1 MEQYDFD
8 ELYSLLLNKEKEA
21 TKNSTINNE
30 QFKSEMLDILNK
42 MKNLNLSTNVSQLN
56 CNQFITK
63 AENFVNE
70 NNIVDALFYIK
81 LLSRHIA
88 EDGMDT

>member
-1 MEQYDFD
+1 MQQYEFD
-8 ELYSLLLNKEKEA
+8 ELYSQLLNKEKE
-21 TKNSTINNE
+21 TKQNTD
-30 QFKSEMLDILNK
+30 QFKSEMLEILNK

-63 AENFVNE
+63 AENFINE

-88 EDGMDT
+88 EDGMDP